1 MGFLGV
7 INEWEKD
14 ESNYS
19 QPRPKV
25 RNIFFVILP
34 PNISFSSF
42 VSSRGAIAPFVA
54 DPCIKL

>member
-25 RNIFFVILP
+25 PTIYMTTTTRQLN
-34 PNISFSSF
+34 
-42 VSSRGAIAPFVA
+42 
-54 DPCIKL
+54 